1 MFVTSFLNLMAE
13 FNAFVMRLDVFW
25 AQQQSLGSF
34 WNRVSSVEPLQVH
47 GVFRIPWW
55 FNVFDVCVCVFFVC
69 VRMRVCA
76 RTVAVDGQVCE
87 YARVKVCV
95 RVRWCMSASVRSHV
109 WAMVYV
115 CASARACLDYLWCF
129 FV

>member
-1 MFVTSFLNLMAE
+1 MRSSCDLMFSGLSSNPWEVSGTVFLPLNRCKSTAFFE
-13 FNAFVMRLDVFW
+13 FRG
-25 AQQQSLGSF
+25 GSMF
-34 WNRVSSVEPLQVH
+34 SM
-47 GVFRIPWW
+47 
-55 FNVFDVCVCVFFVC
+55 CVCVFFFVC

-95 RVRWCMSASVRSHV
+95 RVRRCMSASVRSHV

>member
-1 MFVTSFLNLMAE
+1 MRSSCDLMFSGLSSNPCEVSGTVFLPLNRCKSTAFFE
-13 FNAFVMRLDVFW
+13 FRGF
-25 AQQQSLGSF
+25 
-34 WNRVSSVEPLQVH
+34 
-47 GVFRIPWW
+47 

-115 CASARACLDYLWCF
+115 CASVRACLDYLWCV

>member
-1 MFVTSFLNLMAE
+1 
-13 FNAFVMRLDVFW
+13 
-25 AQQQSLGSF
+25 
-34 WNRVSSVEPLQVH
+34 
-47 GVFRIPWW
+47 
-55 FNVFDVCVCVFFVC
+55 
-69 VRMRVCA
+69 MRVCA

-115 CASARACLDYLWCF
+115 CASARACLDYLWCV